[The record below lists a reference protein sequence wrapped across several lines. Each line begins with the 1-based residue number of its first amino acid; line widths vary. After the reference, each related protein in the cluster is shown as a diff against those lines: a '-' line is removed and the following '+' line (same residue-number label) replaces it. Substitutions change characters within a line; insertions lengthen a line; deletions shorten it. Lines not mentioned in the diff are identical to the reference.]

1 MPNYS
6 IKSPENNEEWESYLL
21 FRWEVLRKPLGMSKE
36 SLADS
41 IEDSKESL
49 ADSIEDKSFHLMGV
63 DEKENVIASGRVH
76 FNSENEAQIRY
87 MAVDSRFK
95 RRGIGSEI
103 VDKLEKHATSKGA
116 GIMVLNA
123 REEAINFYSNLG
135 YKEVC
140 PYHSDTGIPHK
151 TMKKSLLI

>member
-6 IKSPENNEEWESYLL
+6 IKSPESNEEWENYLL

-41 IEDSKESL
+41 IED
-49 ADSIEDKSFHLMGV
+49 KSFHLMGI

-103 VDKLEKHATSKGA
+103 VNKLERYATSKGA
-116 GIMVLNA
+116 VIMVLNA
-123 REEAINFYSNLG
+123 REEAISFYSNLG

>member
-6 IKSPENNEEWESYLL
+6 IKSPENNEEWESYFL

-41 IEDSKESL
+41 IED
-49 ADSIEDKSFHLMGV
+49 KSFHLMGI

-103 VDKLEKHATSKGA
+103 VNKLERYATSKGA
-116 GIMVLNA
+116 VIMVLNA
-123 REEAINFYSNLG
+123 REEAISFYSNLG
-135 YKEVC
+135 YKEVR

-151 TMKKSLLI
+151 TMQKDLLI